1 METLSMK
8 LATLCYVKKDGRTL
22 MMHRNK
28 RAGDIHDGKWNGLGG
43 KLDFGETP
51 EEGVIREVKEE
62 SGLVIKNPSLRG
74 ILTFPAFKDEEDW
87 YVYVF
92 VAHEYS
98 GEFAVESR
106 EGELK
111 WIEDEKLFGLPL
123 WEGEPIFLKWIEEG
137 RFFSGKFVYEN
148 GKFINYEVAF
158 HDSPSVSKV
167 GE

>member
-1 METLSMK
+1 MK

-123 WEGEPIFLKWIEEG
+123 WEGDPIFLKWIEEG
-137 RFFSGKFVYEN
+137 RFFSGKFVYEK
-148 GKFINYEVAF
+148 GKFMSYDVAF